1 MIFHH
6 FITVLL
12 KIIVLGVGAK
22 DCAISLSLSLRI
34 AMYSSWSTSG
44 VFSVALPR
52 STSPEHTRQ
61 AQ

>member
-6 FITVLL
+6 FITMQL
-12 KIIVLGVGAK
+12 KIIVLGVGAN
-22 DCAISLSLSLRI
+22 DWAISLSLSLRI

-52 STSPEHTRQ
+52 STSLKHMRQ